1 MYAVSQADFV
11 QLVRGLPSFAEVK
24 DAPATLV
31 VPLARNQPGVDAAD
45 ARDRLYQVTCAAKQP
60 IKFSAVEPYLKDA
73 DGKMRK
79 VQLIFVI
86 HPKRKKEFS
95 KQEIVNCTAEQR
107 ELADK
112 YVEQFAA
119 TLFGD
124 LEEAF

>member
-1 MYAVSQADFV
+1 
-11 QLVRGLPSFAEVK
+11 
-24 DAPATLV
+24 
-31 VPLARNQPGVDAAD
+31 
-45 ARDRLYQVTCAAKQP
+45 
-60 IKFSAVEPYLKDA
+60 
-73 DGKMRK
+73 MRK